1 MIQINLL
8 PGAQRSKRSAGPSL
22 DVGAMFSGALAQ
34 VKDPFLIIAVAGLV
48 LGGGATAFQ
57 YIMLGRGTRA
67 VDERMAQ
74 AMKDSTRYAAV
85 LAERASAEANRDSV
99 VRQFSIIRAID
110 GERYTWPHV
119 LDELSRALPPY
130 TWITKIQQ
138 TSPVLSVVQK
148 PDSGAKTPADTAKA
162 KQKPKR
168 SKSIEELANA
178 ANSSVPK
185 LVVRVTGQTVDIQA
199 VTRYIR
205 LLEASPF
212 LENVTFVS
220 SDAKVAD
227 GRDVTEF
234 MIDVTYQTP
243 APSAIKTVPLTVA
256 VR

>member
-22 DVGAMFSGALAQ
+22 DIGAMLSNAGAQ

-48 LGGGATAFQ
+48 LGGAATAFL
-57 YIMLGRGTRA
+57 YISLGRSTTA
-67 VDERMAQ
+67 TEERRAQ
-74 AMKDSTRYAAV
+74 AVKDSTRYAAV
-85 LAERASAEANRDSV
+85 LSERANAEAHRDSA

-119 LDELSRALPPY
+119 LDELSRALPAY
-130 TWITKIQQ
+130 TWLTKVQQ
-138 TSPVLSVVQK
+138 VSPVISVVQK
-148 PDSGAKTPADTAKA
+148 PDSAAPAAGDTTKA
-162 KQKPKR
+162 KQRPKR
-168 SKSIEELANA
+168 TKSVEELAEA
-178 ANSSVPK
+178 ASAAVPRLK
-185 LVVRVTGQTVDIQA
+185 LRVIGQTVDIQA
-199 VTRYIR
+199 ATRYLR

-212 LENVTFVS
+212 LEGVTFIS
-220 SDAKVAD
+220 SDSKVAD

-234 MIDVTYQTP
+234 IIEMLFQPP

>member
-1 MIQINLL
+1 
-8 PGAQRSKRSAGPSL
+8 
-22 DVGAMFSGALAQ
+22 
-34 VKDPFLIIAVAGLV
+34 
-48 LGGGATAFQ
+48 
-57 YIMLGRGTRA
+57 
-67 VDERMAQ
+67 
-74 AMKDSTRYAAV
+74 MKDSTRYAAV
-85 LAERASAEANRDSV
+85 LAERANAEAQRDSV

-130 TWITKIQQ
+130 TWLTKIEQ

-148 PDSGAKTPADTAKA
+148 PDSAAKSPADTAKA
-162 KQKPKR
+162 KQ
-168 SKSIEELANA
+168 SAEALEEHRGTRERGELRGAET
-178 ANSSVPK
+178 
-185 LVVRVTGQTVDIQA
+185 VVRVTGQTVDIQA

-220 SDAKVAD
+220 SDAKAAD

-234 MIDVTYQTP
+234 MIDMTYQTP